1 MSTRTLIEI
10 SDLEAREESNT
21 WRRYICPDVS
31 PHTHMCPTPP
41 SLAPRPPPTPPQQS
55 TCLHI
60 TVLPSRA
67 LGLNCIESVCFCCC
81 RVPKRGSRAAR
92 KLCSARLSP
101 LWLRAHSPPASDTCR
116 DVRAEYASTRR
127 VASRYRCNL
136 CRWPAAS
143 RCARS
148 PRGLLDV
155 RLGAAHAER
164 APQAA
169 SHGEDAER
177 DGRAR

>member
-1 MSTRTLIEI
+1 MELELFSTKIDENYI
-10 SDLEAREESNT
+10 SDS
-21 WRRYICPDVS
+21 VS
-31 PHTHMCPTPP
+31 FAVVYWYSYVYQYRLCQHVHSRFLIWKLAKNRIHGADIYVPMCHPTLTCAPPPP

-116 DVRAEYASTRR
+116 DVRTEYASTRR
-127 VASRYRCNL
+127 VASR
-136 CRWPAAS
+136 
-143 RCARS
+143 
-148 PRGLLDV
+148 
-155 RLGAAHAER
+155 
-164 APQAA
+164 
-169 SHGEDAER
+169 
-177 DGRAR
+177 